1 MTENTEQT
9 LADAVRQD
17 APDNP
22 QPDRKI
28 IVVGIGG
35 NGAKI
40 LHSFTHLPGSA
51 LYDTA
56 AIDTDR
62 ESLRLSGAKFTIQAE
77 ADWTIKSGLGCGGDV
92 MKGERAVARERSRIT
107 QLLADYDFILV
118 TGGLGCGTATGG
130 IRTLASVAK
139 GLAIPAVFLLTTP
152 FSFESYTK
160 RKNAEDCIGEL
171 LPITEALVTLPNDLL
186 FSTLPPDAPAE
197 EAFARASE
205 EMAASVFGMG
215 EILRARKL
223 IGADFAGF
231 SSILQKRKT
240 SCAIG
245 IGRADSDDGLDRC
258 ALALERML
266 ESPFLGGS
274 SRLESSNAVILTL
287 TGGPDLRIDEMKRA
301 LENASSILPQ
311 GINLMTGI
319 SVNPDYEARVQ
330 LSVLAVR
337 CDQTPETNL
346 PPADG
351 KSDTLWNRSTP
362 EKSPASPRKQTR
374 SDMIQDT
381 FKLETISKGIFSRS
395 AAVKYRDE
403 DLDVPTFQRR
413 GISIDKGSTGKTS

>member
-1 MTENTEQT
+1 MSENTEQPVVRPPQD
-9 LADAVRQD
+9 DASGT
-17 APDNP
+17 PSP
-22 QPDRKI
+22 EKKI

-40 LHSFTHLPGSA
+40 LQSFARLPGSA
-51 LYDTA
+51 FYDTA

-92 MKGERAVARERSRIT
+92 MKGERAIARERSRIT
-107 QLLADYDFILV
+107 QLLTPYDFIIV

-139 GLAIPAVFLLTTP
+139 SLAIPAVFLLTTP
-152 FSFESYTK
+152 FSFESYMK

-231 SSILQKRKT
+231 SAILRKRKT

-266 ESPFLGGS
+266 ESPFLGGA

-301 LENASSILPQ
+301 IENASAILPQ
-311 GINLMTGI
+311 GINLMTGT
-319 SVNPDYEARVQ
+319 SVNPDYESRIQ

-337 CDQTPETNL
+337 YDQTPETAL
-346 PPADG
+346 PPPDR
-351 KSDTLWNRSTP
+351 KNDSLWNHGTQ
-362 EKSPASPRKQTR
+362 EKSAPPARKQPQG
-374 SDMIQDT
+374 DMIQDT

-413 GISIDKGSTGKTS
+413 GVTIDKGSTGKRS